1 MLSASQIR
9 SNLLYHF
16 RSVFG
21 PLSTDGIGL
30 DILVEA
36 FVRIQL
42 RTIAW
47 QVEHPDTFRMGLKP
61 TFDLSRTMHRMTI
74 DDQKHLLGVLLNQP
88 TQKMDHHRCRES
100 LGKYHK
106 CQSTPVGNGRD
117 HVAAKTLTGAW
128 NHRCVSFETITAS
141 GLVIQSHSHFIAP
154 VYLCTLLTSL
164 TSNGRVVFFQ
174 PASDRFWILFVGT
187 TKRFLGREAPSFQIA
202 ANRPDRNRN
211 AKPFLD
217 QLSNGISGPQGK
229 RQSQLVG
236 TALADQ
242 THNRSRLMTR
252 QARVAFGATFVSVE
266 CRVSSFS
273 MRLEP
278 IVNRRPSHTEPA
290 AGLGL
295 SHPLFDNGVNHST
308 SQFLLGLRRKSSA
321 VAYRHSS
328 SYDYTDPRF
337 NKLCS
342 N

>member
-1 MLSASQIR
+1 LSASQIR
-9 SNLLYHF
+9 SNLLHHF
-16 RSVFG
+16 RSVCG
-21 PLSTDGIGL
+21 PLSTDRIGL

-36 FVRIQL
+36 FVRIQR
-42 RTIAW
+42 RTMAR
-47 QVEHPDTFRMGLKP
+47 QVEHADTFLMGLKP

-106 CQSTPVGNGRD
+106 GQSTPVGNGGD
-117 HVAAKTLTGAW
+117 HVAAKALTGTW
-128 NHRCVSFETITAS
+128 HHRCVSFETITAS
-141 GLVIQSHSHFIAP
+141 GLVIRSHSHFIAP
-154 VYLCTLLTSL
+154 VYLCPFLTSL
-164 TSNGRVVFFQ
+164 ASNGRVVFFQ
-174 PASDRFWILFVGT
+174 PAFDRFWILFVGT
-187 TKRFLGREAPSFQIA
+187 TKRFLGCEAPSFQIA
-202 ANRPDRNRN
+202 AHRPDRNRD

-242 THNRSRLMTR
+242 THHRSRLMTR
-252 QARVAFGATFVSVE
+252 QARLAFGATFVRGQ
-266 CRVSSFS
+266 CRVASFS

-278 IVNRRPSHTEPA
+278 IVNRRPSHTEQA

-295 SHPLFDNGVNHST
+295 SHPLFENGVNHST
-308 SQFLLGLRRKSSA
+308 SQFVLGLWRKSSA

-328 SYDYTDPRF
+328 SYDYTNPVF
-337 NKLCS
+337 NTLCS